1 MSDFVVSDKPAEPA
15 PAEPT
20 AEKGDDETA
29 AEGEESAPAQEEEST
44 AHFEPVVQLEEVDVR
59 THEEDEVV
67 LFKMRAK
74 LFVHGETLLN
84 KGLGTKTWNE
94 RGIGDVKFLKH
105 KEHEKIRVLMRQ
117 EKTMKVIANHVVD
130 PRITLVPNAGSD
142 RAWVWTAFDYTDGAL
157 AETVFAIRFGN
168 PENAAEFKEKFEEMK
183 VEMARQLAGEDAAG
197 AETDETANEAVEVIE
212 SLSLKKGEEPETQQE
227 PEAATTDEKA

>member
-1 MSDFVVSDKPAEPA
+1 M
-15 PAEPT
+15 
-20 AEKGDDETA
+20 
-29 AEGEESAPAQEEEST
+29 
-44 AHFEPVVQLEEVDVR
+44 HVQLLSCCA
-59 THEEDEVV
+59 HCCI
-67 LFKMRAK
+67 
-74 LFVHGETLLN
+74 TLLTIN
-84 KGLGTKTWNE
+84 AYLGN
-94 RGIGDVKFLKH
+94 RH

-117 EKTMKVIANHVVD
+117 EKTMKVHTDDIRLTLCYCCLVQVIANHVVD

-197 AETDETANEAVEVIE
+197 AENDETANEAAEAIE
-212 SLSLKKGEEPETQQE
+212 SLSLKKGEEPETQQ
-227 PEAATTDEKA
+227 